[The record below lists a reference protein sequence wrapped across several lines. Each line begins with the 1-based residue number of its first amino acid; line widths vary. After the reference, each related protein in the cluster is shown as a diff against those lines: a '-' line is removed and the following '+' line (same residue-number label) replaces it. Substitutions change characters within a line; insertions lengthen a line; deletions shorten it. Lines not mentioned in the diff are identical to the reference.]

1 LRIANCE
8 LGKNSLQFA
17 IPNSLEVKTMMK
29 LLKQKEW
36 SPYLAGILL
45 GMVYVVSIV
54 VSYIITVA
62 SGAFENIGGLLAQ
75 AVYPNLANNTYFK
88 FVMPPGITTA
98 VMILLGIIIGAF
110 VSAKLS
116 GDFKLQ
122 IVSDPQW
129 KRVFG
134 TSIWKRWVVL
144 FIGGII
150 LEFGAGIA
158 GGCTSGLA
166 IGGGLFLA
174 PSAFIF
180 IAAMFMSGIPT
191 AMLMYWRKY

>member
-1 LRIANCE
+1 VL
-8 LGKNSLQFA
+8 S
-17 IPNSLEVKTMMK
+17 

-36 SPYLAGILL
+36 SPYLAGTLL
-45 GMVYVVSIV
+45 GIVYIVSIAV
-54 VSYIITVA
+54 AGIIPGA
-62 SGAFENIGGLLAQ
+62 SGAFENIGGLIAQ
-75 AVYPNLANNTYFK
+75 AFYPDLANNTYFK

-98 VMILLGIIIGAF
+98 VMILLGIFVGAF

-116 GDFKLQ
+116 GDFKWQ
-122 IVSDPQW
+122 TVSDPQW

-134 TSIWKRWVVL
+134 TSIWKRWLVV

-150 LEFGAGIA
+150 LELGAGIA

-180 IAAMFMSGIPT
+180 IAAMFMTGIPV
-191 AMLMYWRKY
+191 AMLMYWRKF

>member
-1 LRIANCE
+1 
-8 LGKNSLQFA
+8 
-17 IPNSLEVKTMMK
+17 MMK
-29 LLKQKEW
+29 LLQQKEW
-36 SPYLAGILL
+36 SPYLAGTLL
-45 GMVYVVSIV
+45 GLVYIVSIAV
-54 VSYIITVA
+54 AGIIPGA
-62 SGAFENIGGLLAQ
+62 SGAFENIGGLIAQ
-75 AVYPNLANNTYFK
+75 AIYPDLAKNTYFQ

-98 VMILLGIIIGAF
+98 VMILLGIFIGAF

-122 IVSDPQW
+122 VVSDPQW

-134 TSIWKRWVVL
+134 AAVWKRWLVL
-144 FIGGII
+144 FLGGIL

-180 IAAMFMSGIPT
+180 IAAMFISGIPT
-191 AMLMYWRKY
+191 AWLMYRRKY

>member
-1 LRIANCE
+1 
-8 LGKNSLQFA
+8 
-17 IPNSLEVKTMMK
+17 MMK

-36 SPYLAGILL
+36 SPYLAGTLL
-45 GMVYVVSIV
+45 GLV
-54 VSYIITVA
+54 YIISIAVTGIIPGA
-62 SGAFENIGGLLAQ
+62 SGAFENIGGLIAQ
-75 AVYPNLANNTYFK
+75 AIYPALTKNTYFQ

-98 VMILLGIIIGAF
+98 VMILLGIMVGAF

-116 GDFKLQ
+116 GDFKWRT
-122 IVSDPQW
+122 VSDEQW

-134 TSIWKRWVVL
+134 NATWKRWLVL
-144 FIGGII
+144 FLGGIV

-191 AMLMYWRKY
+191 ALLMYRRKF

>member
-1 LRIANCE
+1 ML
-8 LGKNSLQFA
+8 S
-17 IPNSLEVKTMMK
+17 

-36 SPYLAGILL
+36 SPYLAGTLL
-45 GMVYVVSIV
+45 GIVYIVSIAV
-54 VSYIITVA
+54 AGIIPGA

-75 AVYPNLANNTYFK
+75 AIYPALANNTYFK
-88 FVMPPGITTA
+88 FVMPPGITFA
-98 VMILLGIIIGAF
+98 VFIFLGIIVGAF

-116 GDFKLQ
+116 GDFKLSS
-122 IVSDPQW
+122 VPDPQW
-129 KRVFG
+129 RRVFG
-134 TSIWKRWVVL
+134 TSVWKRWLVVFL
-144 FIGGII
+144 GGIV

-180 IAAMFMSGIPT
+180 IAAMFISGIPT

>member
-1 LRIANCE
+1 ML
-8 LGKNSLQFA
+8 S
-17 IPNSLEVKTMMK
+17 

-45 GMVYVVSIV
+45 GLVYIASIAV
-54 VSYIITVA
+54 TGIIPGA
-62 SGAFENIGGLLAQ
+62 SGAFENIGGLIAQ
-75 AVYPNLANNTYFK
+75 VVYPALTSNTYFK
-88 FVMPPGITTA
+88 FVMPPGITTG
-98 VMILLGIIIGAF
+98 VMILLGIFIGAF

-122 IVSDPQW
+122 AVSDPQW
-129 KRVFG
+129 KRMFG
-134 TSIWKRWVVL
+134 TAIWKRWLVL
-144 FIGGII
+144 FVGGIV

-180 IAAMFMSGIPT
+180 IAAMFLSGIPT

>member
-1 LRIANCE
+1 MI
-8 LGKNSLQFA
+8 G
-17 IPNSLEVKTMMK
+17 

-36 SPYLAGILL
+36 SPYLAGTLL
-45 GMVYVVSIV
+45 GIVYIVSIAV
-54 VSYIITVA
+54 MGIIPGA
-62 SGAFENIGGLLAQ
+62 SGAFENLGGLIAQ
-75 AVYPNLANNTYFK
+75 AVYPALTNNTYFQ

-98 VMILLGIIIGAF
+98 VMIFLGIIVGAF

-116 GDFKLQ
+116 GDFKWSA
-122 IVSDPQW
+122 VPDPQW
-129 KRVFG
+129 RRVFG
-134 TSIWKRWVVL
+134 TAVWKRWLVVFL
-144 FIGGII
+144 GGII

-180 IAAMFMSGIPT
+180 IAAMFISGIPT
-191 AMLMYWRKY
+191 AILMYWRKY